1 MAATPAENTLITSK
15 FSYRPLDKS
24 DGIRLIYLLPALDA
38 EAEVRCELIHTT
50 LSNCTDIYEHYT
62 ALSYVWGDPIYAKT
76 IWLDETAILVTHNLF
91 SALRDLRSDSRPLRI
106 WADAICINQQ
116 DDDEKLRQISMMGKI
131 YSLADHTV
139 IYLNFLN
146 PQEAAKLDGCMSSN
160 LDDWL
165 SSNVDKSQFSADI
178 AELILSHTWFRRVW
192 VFQELVLSKD
202 PRVQIGR
209 HRFPWI
215 ALYRIVQSH
224 RQPFTTGLR
233 PLAASEGSRLHSEMH
248 KAHQEHQK
256 QERMRM
262 KPGYLIPPQLLVH
275 IQRVRE

>member
-1 MAATPAENTLITSK
+1 
-15 FSYRPLDKS
+15 
-24 DGIRLIYLLPALDA
+24 
-38 EAEVRCELIHTT
+38 
-50 LSNCTDIYEHYT
+50 
-62 ALSYVWGDPIYAKT
+62 
-76 IWLDETAILVTHNLF
+76 
-91 SALRDLRSDSRPLRI
+91 
-106 WADAICINQQ
+106 
-116 DDDEKLRQISMMGKI
+116 
-131 YSLADHTV
+131 
-139 IYLNFLN
+139 
-146 PQEAAKLDGCMSSN
+146 MSSN

-192 VFQELVLSKD
+192 VFQELVPSKD

-262 KPGYLIPPQLLVH
+262 EAWVSYTTAALGPYTKGSRMIDLLRSRRGLGAKYQKDMIFAHLGIASDESELGQRINYSMNWEEVYHSFARYMIDIGLHSELFDELGGSDISTRSNGLPSWTPDWSTTSSGLRLLNYDWSERVFDGNRIFYDLTWGTDGELRTDKPRHTFFY
-275 IQRVRE
+275 

>member
-1 MAATPAENTLITSK
+1 MTAVQPTERAKSKMAVTPAENTLITSK

-139 IYLNFLN
+139 T
-146 PQEAAKLDGCMSSN
+146 PK
-160 LDDWL
+160 
-165 SSNVDKSQFSADI
+165 
-178 AELILSHTWFRRVW
+178 R
-192 VFQELVLSKD
+192 
-202 PRVQIGR
+202 PRN
-209 HRFPWI
+209 
-215 ALYRIVQSH
+215 
-224 RQPFTTGLR
+224 
-233 PLAASEGSRLHSEMH
+233 
-248 KAHQEHQK
+248 
-256 QERMRM
+256 
-262 KPGYLIPPQLLVH
+262 
-275 IQRVRE
+275 